1 MPRGGDKDFFW
12 RYVMSEN
19 RFSPLNGKVKGS
31 SGAGDKNV
39 DDINIS
45 MQFKVRRGREISRGV
60 GARGVRGK
68 EIERVCCVSLIY
80 VQVT

>member
-1 MPRGGDKDFFW
+1 MPRGRDKDFFR

-19 RFSPLNGKVKGS
+19 RFSRLNGKVKGS

-39 DDINIS
+39 DGINIS
-45 MQFKVRRGREISRGV
+45 MQFKARRVSEISRGV
-60 GARGVRGK
+60 GGCGVRDE
-68 EIERVCCVSLIY
+68 EIERVCCVSLIP